1 MPEEVKPV
9 LPGRFTVDHI
19 AGIMV
24 GDLPIAKTNLQEL
37 EITKAIN
44 DHARIKIVAM
54 IDDGEKPQWQRVTGL
69 DITIKITTIDGKN
82 LFFGIATHYAVGEL
96 VDKKGSRSVVTVE
109 GASMTHQLDIF
120 LKKRSF
126 MDKGLT
132 YKEVFERVLADYGV
146 AIHHHLIPKELKT
159 GQFFLQYNET
169 DWTFLRRL
177 ASRCQTWLIPDA
189 ASEKISFALGLF
201 DTEFRGDITLYDPHF
216 WVRRETVDATGPD
229 GRRGSA
235 DNVCNIYYEV
245 RSVDGYLLELGEKLQ
260 VGSRPLMVWQAK
272 LCFEQGRFVTY
283 YLMVDQGKNAT
294 TLWNDE
300 LVGLALA
307 GTVMKAER
315 DTIEIDLQIDKDYR
329 ANEKMDKGG
338 QAEARKESCRFTYST
353 IYSAEENTGLYWMPE
368 LNDTVFLYFP
378 TNNEQDAYVFGSV
391 RRGAKIEDKNNKW
404 QKALKI
410 GDPNVRYFRTGGKEI
425 MFSPEEIRI
434 TVEGKGSDNKDF
446 KYYVTLHDERGI
458 EIYSTKDV
466 NVFAKRD
473 INLNSEAGAI
483 AIQAGGKIN
492 LACQESSII
501 MNGDTHIKGKT
512 IRTN

>member
-1 MPEEVKPV
+1 
-9 LPGRFTVDHI
+9 
-19 AGIMV
+19 
-24 GDLPIAKTNLQEL
+24 
-37 EITKAIN
+37 
-44 DHARIKIVAM
+44 
-54 IDDGEKPQWQRVTGL
+54 
-69 DITIKITTIDGKN
+69 
-82 LFFGIATHYAVGEL
+82 
-96 VDKKGSRSVVTVE
+96 
-109 GASMTHQLDIF
+109 
-120 LKKRSF
+120 
-126 MDKGLT
+126 
-132 YKEVFERVLADYGV
+132 
-146 AIHHHLIPKELKT
+146 
-159 GQFFLQYNET
+159 
-169 DWTFLRRL
+169 
-177 ASRCQTWLIPDA
+177 
-189 ASEKISFALGLF
+189 
-201 DTEFRGDITLYDPHF
+201 
-216 WVRRETVDATGPD
+216 
-229 GRRGSA
+229 
-235 DNVCNIYYEV
+235 
-245 RSVDGYLLELGEKLQ
+245 
-260 VGSRPLMVWQAK
+260 
-272 LCFEQGRFVTY
+272 
-283 YLMVDQGKNAT
+283 
-294 TLWNDE
+294 
-300 LVGLALA
+300 
-307 GTVMKAER
+307 
-315 DTIEIDLQIDKDYR
+315 
-329 ANEKMDKGG
+329 MDKGG

-473 INLNSEAGAI
+473 INLNSEAGTI